1 MKWEEMRKKVRVSQG
16 IAVYCLQEDKRM
28 KSATFRKKEN
38 NDSPYFGSNSFILLY
53 CMKESGI
60 IHL

>member
-1 MKWEEMRKKVRVSQG
+1 MERDEGKVRVSQG

-28 KSATFRKKEN
+28 KSATFTKKEN